1 MVYDQAIAGLPSTLR
16 TVDPS
21 PAQSC
26 GRSGELPQNIIP
38 LFDKSG
44 FDRGEIN
51 RLNFITR
58 VISTKSLEE
67 MVEDIEGGAD
77 VQDTLAAWMMENAH
91 INIYNDELPEAD
103 EDGAAAGDSA
113 DSAGAR

>member
-1 MVYDQAIAGLPSTLR
+1 MHGVWRIRSWALALPGGVQDL
-16 TVDPS
+16 V
-21 PAQSC
+21 
-26 GRSGELPQNIIP
+26 L
-38 LFDKSG
+38 
-44 FDRGEIN
+44 
-51 RLNFITR
+51 
-58 VISTKSLEE
+58 
-67 MVEDIEGGAD
+67 EGGAD

>member
-1 MVYDQAIAGLPSTLR
+1 
-16 TVDPS
+16 
-21 PAQSC
+21 
-26 GRSGELPQNIIP
+26 
-38 LFDKSG
+38 
-44 FDRGEIN
+44 
-51 RLNFITR
+51 
-58 VISTKSLEE
+58 